1 MAASQKLSHLLQL
14 ADQGPTLRAALA
26 EEVAELLAS
35 WPSDYPESMRPVCEA
50 LLAKAAHDLDAATR
64 ARVQQILSSHPELSR
79 RLLPCGLEP
88 VIAAARAGGNAASA
102 LAQSL
107 GVGGGRAQQIL
118 ADESGAMLAVACKGA
133 GFDRAA
139 FSALALLTHP
149 SHDRGHAFA
158 LLDAFD
164 TITVSEAVYTLNRWR
179 QGQVAA

>member
-14 ADQGPTLRAALA
+14 ADQGPALRAALA
-26 EEVAELLAS
+26 EEVAELLVA
-35 WPSDYPESMRPVCEA
+35 WPSDYPQSMRPVCEA
-50 LLAKAAHDLDAATR
+50 LLARAAHDLDAATR
-64 ARVQQILSSHPELSR
+64 ARVQQMLSSHPELSR
-79 RLLPCGLEP
+79 RLLPRGLEP
-88 VIAAARAGGNAASA
+88 VIAAARTGDNAASA

-107 GVGGGRAQQIL
+107 GVSGVRAQKIL

-139 FSALALLTHP
+139 FSALALLLHP
-149 SHDRGHAFA
+149 AHDRGHAFA

-164 TITVSEAVYTLNRWR
+164 AITASEAARALNSWR